1 MAATVKIWNDHA
13 NQLNDWCPWSGKTAI
28 GYDRCPAGCP
38 TSQAIEGEPR
48 DDDVRVGNAVNA
60 GADFI
65 IAELDL
71 GDRDTD
77 LVNLVANAIG
87 TAWKRAGSME
97 DVEWEEF
104 VAENWGDPP
113 EDIDDRKS
121 WDPKNWWDW

>member
-1 MAATVKIWNDHA
+1 
-13 NQLNDWCPWSGKTAI
+13 
-28 GYDRCPAGCP
+28 
-38 TSQAIEGEPR
+38 
-48 DDDVRVGNAVNA
+48 VGNAVNA

-104 VAENWGDPP
+104 AAENWGDPP
-113 EDIDDRKS
+113 EDIDDRES